1 MRGWM
6 MSVCVWDKCS
16 CTSGV
21 SFDAENLITLTADRT
36 SIPAV
41 LASPFCPLSPGRPFS
56 IKSSATQSPGSCP
69 AAAIQVQSQSQSSAA
84 VREGIEERGRKNEKG
99 YSNKYDFCSTNFY
112 STGNAMWTWVRTR
125 DGQRVC

>member
-1 MRGWM
+1 M

-69 AAAIQVQSQSQSSAA
+69 AAIQVQWQSQSSAA
-84 VREGIEERGRKNEKG
+84 VREGIEREGGRMKKDIQINTTFVQQISTPRGCEVDMGQEQR
-99 YSNKYDFCSTNFY
+99 
-112 STGNAMWTWVRTR
+112 WTEGMLNWS
-125 DGQRVC
+125 

>member
-1 MRGWM
+1 M
-6 MSVCVWDKCS
+6 
-16 CTSGV
+16 

-69 AAAIQVQSQSQSSAA
+69 PAIQVQWQSQSSAA
-84 VREGIEERGRKNEKG
+84 VREGIEREGRRMKKDIQINTTFVQQISTPRGCEVDMGQEQR
-99 YSNKYDFCSTNFY
+99 
-112 STGNAMWTWVRTR
+112 WTEGMLNWS
-125 DGQRVC
+125 